1 MKAVVAG
8 LFINVVRVG
17 KIGCEEGHFAVV
29 AKDGVGFLELGV
41 DADAFIE
48 DETFPLEVVAAHLL
62 KILEN
67 SAIELENIFKTLS
80 FHQWPSF
87 FATDATRTKH
97 NERLGFEFGI

>member
-17 KIGCEEGHFAVV
+17 KIGCKEGHFAVV

-48 DETFPLEVVAAHLL
+48 DKAFALVVGATGFL
-62 KILEN
+62 KV
-67 SAIELENIFKTLS
+67 F
-80 FHQWPSF
+80 
-87 FATDATRTKH
+87 
-97 NERLGFEFGI
+97 